1 MKHLLLTAALLL
13 TVCAPGK
20 DFLLKNGQ
28 SGVCRFDA
36 PKGKNPVLFL
46 RARIKLAAPQEA
58 WGVHAL
64 ELKLNGQPLGA
75 PLNKAEQLV
84 DPQVMP
90 ETAVPVRNAA
100 GLWFVKADSD
110 WIAFNAPSR
119 EIYSNTRSLNHVNRT
134 ELNNVFYSFAFP
146 LNGLKAKGNVL
157 TLKAVLPDYLKAYSV
172 EIAGVEAVGFDDVL
186 TFRRDWLQ
194 AVYPWS
200 FPALTE
206 IRQNPVLTI
215 AKGETGLAA
224 VSFHA
229 FAPAELKL
237 PDDVQ
242 LYRLDNTLIPAKLK
256 QAEEHRIPNIGKPYV
271 PELLTPLKK
280 GATVKLPKGTTT
292 FLLKFRSEKSGTYQ
306 FAGLPVKVRV
316 LDFELPDHETL
327 PVENGMYIMASGS
340 DRQKIHEDL
349 REYGLTQTMMS
360 PWAAPIPLKIVDDK
374 LVADFTR
381 FDARLKYFQDR
392 GINRRKLLFGTSE
405 PILSNIKKL
414 TGEDVEGK
422 EFQRR
427 FKEFI
432 VLFFNHADQKKL
444 DTWLS
449 LYDEANF
456 QKNVW
461 KKTQILTKIAVT
473 VPNSRLWSTV
483 TELSS
488 AAYYFDTLGYRP
500 GRDMTV
506 THPFQVIGKPDD
518 QVLKGVLVS
527 SKTMK
532 DLRGRFHA
540 EYDGMTSY
548 PGASNRFAYGVRSR
562 YSRLKVLLGF
572 AFWWGDMKKP
582 NVTPTKCYYVTY
594 PFFEKET
601 GLRYSAIGW
610 EAIRTGID
618 DYRYLELAARRLVA
632 KYGRA
637 DTGKRMKEL
646 VAIKAAYPGNLPVD
660 YFDSIRAKTIRIIE
674 ECK

>member
-1 MKHLLLTAALLL
+1 MKHLLLIAGLLL
-13 TVCAPGK
+13 AVCAPGK
-20 DFLLKNGQ
+20 DFILKNGQ
-28 SGVCRFDA
+28 SGVYRFDA
-36 PKGKNPVLFL
+36 PKGKNQVLFL
-46 RARIKLAAPQEA
+46 RARIKLDAPHEA

-64 ELKLNGQPLGA
+64 ELKLNGQPLAA
-75 PLNKAEQLV
+75 PLNKAAQLV

-110 WIAFNAPSR
+110 WIPFNAPGR
-119 EIYSNTRSLNHVNRT
+119 EIYSNTRGLNHVNRR
-134 ELNNVFYSFAFP
+134 ELASVFYSFAFP
-146 LNGLKAKGNVL
+146 LKGLTAKGNVL
-157 TLKAVLPDYLKAYSV
+157 TVKAVLPDYLKNYSL
-172 EIAGVEAVGFDDVL
+172 EIAGVEALGFGDVV

-200 FPALTE
+200 FPALAE
-206 IRQNPVLTI
+206 IRQDPVLTV
-215 AKGETGLAA
+215 AKGETGIAA

-229 FAPAELKL
+229 FAPSELKL
-237 PDDVQ
+237 PSDVQ
-242 LYRLDNTLIPAKLK
+242 VYRLDNTLIPAKLK

-280 GATVKLPKGTTT
+280 GSSVKLPKGTTT
-292 FLLKFRSEKSGTYQ
+292 FLLKIRGEKSGTIR

-327 PVENGMYIMASGS
+327 PVENGMYIMAGGS
-340 DRQKIHEDL
+340 DRQKIQDEL
-349 REYGLTQTMMS
+349 REFGLTQIMMS
-360 PWAAPIPLKIVDDK
+360 PWAAPIPLKIVNGK
-374 LVADFTR
+374 LTADFTK
-381 FDARLKYFQDR
+381 FDARLKFLQDR
-392 GINRRKLLFGTSE
+392 KLNRRKLLYGTSE
-405 PILSNIKKL
+405 PILSNIRKL

-427 FKEFI
+427 FREFI
-432 VLFFNHADQKKL
+432 VLFFNHADQLKL
-444 DTWLS
+444 ETWLS

-456 QKNVW
+456 QKGVW
-461 KKTQILTKIAVT
+461 EKTKILTKIAVT

-500 GRDMTV
+500 GRDLTV

-548 PGASNRFAYGVRSR
+548 PGASNRYAYGVRAR
-562 YSRLKVLLGF
+562 HSRLKVLLGF

-601 GLRYSAIGW
+601 GLRYSTIGW

-632 KYGRA
+632 KVGRA
-637 DTGKRMKEL
+637 DTGKRMRPL
-646 VAIKAAYPGNLPVD
+646 VAIEAAYPGNLPVD
-660 YFDSIRAKTIRIIE
+660 YFDNLRAKTIRIIE